1 MIYKKDKK
9 KIIKTD
15 SIEIK
20 DGEVLYCIPH
30 YLKYPTGWKFYQL
43 SIMTENNEKYLI
55 DFRDIY
61 EDEQYELFAALSNTH
76 IITENA
82 ELLYRIVFKEY
93 GIRLNVVFDIFIY
106 CFLKN
111 IPCYKMKILEKYYSD
126 KQVKKKMNI
135 INKGS
140 IKSLLVYDKLKYDDK
155 SNDNSNNN
163 LLLIYG
169 SVLEDSKDFL
179 KNQKSI
185 LSKINNDRLDEIK
198 IDFTLLKSD
207 IVMLNVF
214 KKMYKES
221 NKNEKKAI
229 SKMFERK
236 IQSSFWNLKK
246 ESEEL
251 KLWN

>member
-1 MIYKKDKK
+1 MIYQKDKK

-20 DGEVLYCIPH
+20 SGEVLYCIPH

-43 SIMTENNEKYLI
+43 SIMTENNERYLI

-82 ELLYRIVFKEY
+82 ELLYRMVFKEY
-93 GIRLNVVFDIFIY
+93 GIRLNIVFDTFLY
-106 CFLKN
+106 CFLES
-111 IPCYKMKILEKYYSD
+111 IPCYKKSILEKYYSD

-135 INKGS
+135 INKRS
-140 IKSLLVYDKLKYDDK
+140 IKSLLIYDKLKNSGK
-155 SNDNSNNN
+155 NNDNNN

-169 SVLEDSKDFL
+169 SILEDSKDFL
-179 KNQKSI
+179 KNKKSI
-185 LSKINNDRLDEIK
+185 LSKINNDKLDKIK

-207 IVMLNVF
+207 IVMLNAF
-214 KKMYKES
+214 KKMYKKS
-221 NKNEKKAI
+221 NKNERKKI
-229 SKMFERK
+229 VKMFEKK
-236 IQSSFWNLKK
+236 IQSSFWNLNK